1 MSASIAVITDSSSCL
16 PEQLAAR
23 WGIGVAQIQLHVG
36 DHLDDEHRF
45 DRVELIESMRA
56 GTPVS
61 TTPPD
66 PGAFFWAY
74 QDAAARGASAVV
86 SVHISGRMSATLEA
100 AREAAQQ
107 VRIPVHILDS
117 GTLGMSLGF
126 AAVSAARAAAAGAQV
141 DRVIAAA
148 ERRFRTSTELV
159 YVDTLEYLRRG
170 GRIGA
175 AQSMLGTALSIKP
188 LLTVTGGEVSPA
200 ARARG
205 VKRALSK
212 LVDLAVKTAGTQQ
225 VDVAVTRFGGP
236 DEREYEIGGALRQ
249 RVAGLGEA
257 MLVEASTVIGAHVG
271 PGAIGI
277 TVSPVA

>member
-1 MSASIAVITDSSSCL
+1 MAASIAVITDSSSCL

-45 DRVELIESMRA
+45 DRAELIESMRA

-74 QDAAARGASAVV
+74 QDAAARGAAAVV
-86 SVHISGRMSATLEA
+86 SIHISGRMSATVEA

-126 AAVSAARAAAAGAQV
+126 AAVSAARTAAAGAQA

-148 ERRFRTSTELV
+148 EQRCRTSAEFV

-188 LLTVTGGEVSPA
+188 LLTVTAGEVSPA
-200 ARARG
+200 SRARG
-205 VKRALSK
+205 TKRALGK
-212 LVDLAVKTAGTQQ
+212 LVDLAVQTAGTRR

-236 DEREYEIGGALRQ
+236 DERELEIGGAIRR
-249 RVAGLGEA
+249 RVTGLGEA
-257 MLVEASTVIGAHVG
+257 LLVEASTVIGAHVG

-277 TVSPVA
+277 TVSPVS